1 MAQAGGAVFGS
12 LPLLFAIAVALGLA
26 NNDGVAS
33 LAAVVGFFV
42 MLATMGVVAPF
53 FGTELKSVF
62 GVNSVDTGVFGGML
76 IGGIA
81 AWLFNRYYRIQ
92 LPPYLGFFAGK
103 RFVPIATAFAAILLG
118 LALALIWPP
127 IGRQIRA
134 FSYWAAYTNPQVA
147 VFVYGVVERLL
158 IPFGLHHIWNVPFFF
173 EIGSFTKATGEVVHG
188 DITRFFAGDRE
199 AGILG
204 GAYLFKMW
212 GLPAAALAMWRC
224 ARPENRKRI
233 AGIMLSA
240 ALTSF
245 LTGITEPIEFS
256 FLFLAP
262 VLYGL
267 HALLAGCAQLLFL
280 TLGARLGFT
289 FSHGFIDYALYYTM
303 DTKPWLVLLVGP
315 LWGLLYFGLFRW
327 AILRFDLKTPGREP
341 DAAAADAV
349 AAAPAAADSL
359 PARLVDAFGGAG
371 NITGLDACI
380 TRLRVTVRDR
390 SRVDVERLKALGATG
405 VVLVGESAQAIFG
418 TRSENLKTD
427 MEEYLGAGGAPAV
440 PPAAEPIP
448 PAPPQAGP
456 RRHDPQVIAAR
467 AQAFVRALGGAGNI
481 RQVDAAARTR
491 LRVLVVD
498 DARVDQPAL
507 REAGA
512 HGVLVADP
520 GVVHVLVGLGA
531 EEYVPALRQR

>member
-1 MAQAGGAVFGS
+1 
-12 LPLLFAIAVALGLA
+12 
-26 NNDGVAS
+26 
-33 LAAVVGFFV
+33 
-42 MLATMGVVAPF
+42 
-53 FGTELKSVF
+53 
-62 GVNSVDTGVFGGML
+62 
-76 IGGIA
+76 
-81 AWLFNRYYRIQ
+81 
-92 LPPYLGFFAGK
+92 
-103 RFVPIATAFAAILLG
+103 
-118 LALALIWPP
+118 
-127 IGRQIRA
+127 
-134 FSYWAAYTNPQVA
+134 
-147 VFVYGVVERLL
+147 
-158 IPFGLHHIWNVPFFF
+158 
-173 EIGSFTKATGEVVHG
+173 
-188 DITRFFAGDRE
+188 
-199 AGILG
+199 
-204 GAYLFKMW
+204 
-212 GLPAAALAMWRC
+212 
-224 ARPENRKRI
+224 
-233 AGIMLSA
+233 
-240 ALTSF
+240 
-245 LTGITEPIEFS
+245 
-256 FLFLAP
+256 
-262 VLYGL
+262 
-267 HALLAGCAQLLFL
+267 
-280 TLGARLGFT
+280 
-289 FSHGFIDYALYYTM
+289 M

-467 AQAFVRALGGAGNI
+467 AQAFVRALGGADNI

-512 HGVLVADP
+512 HGVLVAEP